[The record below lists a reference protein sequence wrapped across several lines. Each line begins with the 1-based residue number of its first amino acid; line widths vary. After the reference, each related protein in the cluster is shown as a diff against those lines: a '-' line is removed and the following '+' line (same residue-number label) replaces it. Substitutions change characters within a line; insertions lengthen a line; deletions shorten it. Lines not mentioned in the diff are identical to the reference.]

1 MATLIRNTHQDSLCF
16 CWRSCRSWQ
25 FWSWLIWFSLSWWLL
40 WFWWASQALNKASFW
55 AETETLMSLKQN
67 HSKKFCEFGN
77 FPFQPLSH
85 PFPPTPRPHRVPGC
99 VWGILLWLWTW
110 NNTATCFKK
119 KPHKHHKP
127 TGLFQ
132 EENTLHIHKYVDTWP
147 LQLLS
152 LIWSYPETMSTYFWP
167 YSV

>member
-40 WFWWASQALNKASFW
+40 WFWWASQALNKASSW

-119 KPHKHHKP
+119 KH
-127 TGLFQ
+127 T
-132 EENTLHIHKYVDTWP
+132 NTTNQLDYFRRKIHYISTSMWTHDRC
-147 LQLLS
+147 
-152 LIWSYPETMSTYFWP
+152 SYFH
-167 YSV
+167 